1 MPEITVVE
9 TTKPA
14 VKTITLKLAAYEAR
28 DLLTFI
34 GTYYAKY
41 GSGSA
46 EAKSNAT
53 YKAVFDALEGTKPKL
68 DGLNLANGKVVF
80 A

>member
-1 MPEITVVE
+1 MPEVTSVE

-14 VKTITLKLAAYEAR
+14 VKTITLKLAAHEAR

-34 GTYYAKY
+34 GTYYGKY
-41 GSGSA
+41 GSSA
-46 EAKSNAT
+46 SEAKHNQT

-68 DGLNLANGKVVF
+68 DGINLANGKVAF